1 MNCIRCQSRMKKTAR
16 DNLLIDMCPDCG
28 GVWLDGGE
36 LEMMES
42 GTGQSVDHLVQQ
54 ARKEMLQDSSRLV
67 HLQGLCPKCEG
78 SHLQPVKKRGIELDL
93 CPKCKGMFFDEKELD
108 LVLKGRKETWF
119 ASILDLIRS

>member
-42 GTGQSVDHLVQQ
+42 GTGQSVDHLIQQ

-67 HLQGLCPKCEG
+67 HLLGLCPKCEG
-78 SHLQPVKKRGIELDL
+78 AHLQPVKKRGIELDL

>member
-1 MNCIRCQSRMKKTAR
+1 MKKTAR